1 MAFIIFDSA
10 DKDHDSSGREW
21 FAKLDIFNWNL
32 DEIEWNVDE
41 HIAYGLLNKN
51 TINTFIDSQI
61 IEKTFD
67 KLRHQHLFNEQIFRC
82 IMKAFE
88 LMDDHHLIR
97 FAKRTHLF
105 DILLDE
111 MKLFTGVSCTISPL
125 LISKLLSS
133 NALMYHHKETL
144 CKFIQQHQLLLTY
157 YRSKSDVISPQIK
170 TICTIYRSIMM
181 EHVFGSWTLLDG
193 YFRDI
198 SKEIHIAH
206 DVIAVIH
213 RFLSYLYHAKPSWI
227 AIGGIVEYKSRR
239 ATIVDTTILAAKV
252 RHEQD
257 KPRTDYDLRIP
268 QICLSDLVVH
278 YHDLPKKFMINSLCA
293 LMPFTAEMNLRIAK
307 LMTHDLIE
315 KHGASLRCT
324 YDNDA
329 EWVWLQFENGDR
341 KVVKTCEIEKIDLKD
356 WYAGT
361 AAGLEFVAEDVI
373 VMSDCVEWRGT
384 KAMLRDRW
392 NGDFAVIADT
402 NHRQK
407 LTLVLFDFLCPIN
420 MISCKESESSD
431 DSSTDMESE
440 IQRRIQRYHIDTL
453 DFSTSTTDSSFI
465 RIENGQHLIK

>member
-88 LMDDHHLIR
+88 LMDDHHLSR
-97 FAKRTHLF
+97 LVKRPHLF
-105 DILLDE
+105 DALLYE
-111 MKLFTGVSCTISPL
+111 MEQFTMDSCTISPL

-157 YRSKSDVISPQIK
+157 YRSACDVISPHIK
-170 TICTIYRSIMM
+170 TICSIYRSIMM
-181 EHVFGSWTLLDG
+181 EHVFATSKFLDG

-198 SKEIHIAH
+198 NKEIHIAH
-206 DVIAVIH
+206 DVIAIIH
-213 RFLSYLYHAKPSWI
+213 RFVGYLHHAKPSWI
-227 AIGGIVEYKSRR
+227 AIGGIVEHNNVR
-239 ATIVDTTILAAKV
+239 ASIVDTTILNAKV
-252 RHEQD
+252 RHEQG
-257 KPRTDYDLRIP
+257 KPRTDIDYGLTIP
-268 QICLSDLVVH
+268 RICLSEMVKR
-278 YHDLPKKFMINSLCA
+278 YHGLPKKYMINSLCA
-293 LMPFTAEMNLRIAK
+293 LMPFTTERSVEIAK
-307 LMTHDLIE
+307 LMTNDLIE
-315 KHGASLRCT
+315 KNGASLSCT
-324 YDNDA
+324 DDNDE
-329 EWVWLQFENGDR
+329 EWVSLEFENGD
-341 KVVKTCEIEKIDLKD
+341 KVVQTCEIEKIDMKD
-356 WYAGT
+356 WYAET
-361 AAGLEFVAEDVI
+361 DFVTEEVI
-373 VMSDCVEWRGT
+373 VMSDCVEWQGT
-384 KAMLRDRW
+384 KAILRDIW
-392 NGDFAVIADT
+392 NDDFAVIVDT

-407 LTLVLFDFLCPIN
+407 LKLVLFDFLCPIN